1 VSIERRRLTPLKP
14 APPASAETDAVCTPT
29 ELAMYQRILVPID
42 ASAPSQAG
50 LEEAIRLAR
59 AGNARLLLVHV
70 MDGLAFANGFETGQ
84 AFCAEMLPMMR
95 RRAEALLEKCRA
107 RAEAAGVP
115 AETAVREGFCGTVC
129 QLVVE
134 MAASWGADVI
144 VIGTHGRHGIE
155 RFVMGSD
162 AEQILR
168 ASRVPV
174 LLVKESAAAE
184 ATG

>member
-1 VSIERRRLTPLKP
+1 MVGSRSRCRRCVSIERRRLTPLKP
-14 APPASAETDAVCTPT
+14 ARPASAETDAVCTPT

-42 ASAPSQAG
+42 ASTPSQAG

-70 MDGLAFANGFETGQ
+70 MDELAFANGFETGQ

-115 AETAVREGFCGTVC
+115 AETA
-129 QLVVE
+129 
-134 MAASWGADVI
+134 
-144 VIGTHGRHGIE
+144 
-155 RFVMGSD
+155 
-162 AEQILR
+162 
-168 ASRVPV
+168 
-174 LLVKESAAAE
+174 
-184 ATG
+184 

>member
-1 VSIERRRLTPLKP
+1 
-14 APPASAETDAVCTPT
+14 
-29 ELAMYQRILVPID
+29 MYQRILVPID
-42 ASAPSQAG
+42 GSAPSQAG

-70 MDGLAFANGFETGQ
+70 MDELAFANGFETGQ

-115 AETAVREGFCGTVC
+115 A
-129 QLVVE
+129 E